1 MPFRLE
7 ASQGDRLVGKISRA
21 EVASV
26 AVAALDTPASV
37 GEGRAWTQ
45 ALGSATYEP
54 ASNQMLPWEGGVC
67 ACLSQ

>member
-37 GEGRAWTQ
+37 GEGLVPEPQTVPLVQ
-45 ALGSATYEP
+45 P
-54 ASNQMLPWEGGVC
+54 ASSSMLF
-67 ACLSQ
+67 